1 MKICLIIDLPGI
13 GGASIAAN
21 RTLDSVEQIAEPS
34 MIASDFDQSKKTPS
48 FCLQAGKKF
57 KIFELFASRMLPVSL
72 YLTLRDLELKRQLS
86 KILNRIKPDII
97 NFHNIHS
104 AGWPIDLVANAL
116 NYAPVVWTLHDC
128 WSFLGTYYPT
138 HAPLPDERTLGK
150 LKATWASLRKGKSH
164 HSLSALTPSA
174 WMQNQASSSFWE
186 GNLVKTI
193 HNPTPESFFQ
203 DRDRKACKKALG
215 LSQEKPVVLTVA
227 GNLDEE
233 RKGGTTLKKILSSSL
248 PDLAQFVL
256 IGNGK
261 GYETSD
267 RTRINCLGFVRDE
280 TTMQIA
286 YHAADL
292 LLHPAPIDNLP
303 NTVSESMSCG
313 TPAVAFD
320 TGGLPEMVIP
330 EKSGWLVQEINSES
344 IARELG
350 SIIKSRA
357 YENLRGS
364 TRQTAFRLF
373 HHKEIAQSYKNHFQ
387 LVKNQE

>member
-1 MKICLIIDLPGI
+1 VI
-13 GGASIAAN
+13 
-21 RTLDSVEQIAEPS
+21 
-34 MIASDFDQSKKTPS
+34 
-48 FCLQAGKKF
+48 
-57 KIFELFASRMLPVSL
+57 
-72 YLTLRDLELKRQLS
+72 
-86 KILNRIKPDII
+86 
-97 NFHNIHS
+97 
-104 AGWPIDLVANAL
+104 
-116 NYAPVVWTLHDC
+116 
-128 WSFLGTYYPT
+128 
-138 HAPLPDERTLGK
+138 
-150 LKATWASLRKGKSH
+150 
-164 HSLSALTPSA
+164 
-174 WMQNQASSSFWE
+174 
-186 GNLVKTI
+186 
-193 HNPTPESFFQ
+193 
-203 DRDRKACKKALG
+203 
-215 LSQEKPVVLTVA
+215 LTVA

-261 GYETSD
+261 GYENSD

-330 EKSGWLVQEINSES
+330 EKSGWLVHEINNES

-387 LVKNQE
+387 LVKNQG